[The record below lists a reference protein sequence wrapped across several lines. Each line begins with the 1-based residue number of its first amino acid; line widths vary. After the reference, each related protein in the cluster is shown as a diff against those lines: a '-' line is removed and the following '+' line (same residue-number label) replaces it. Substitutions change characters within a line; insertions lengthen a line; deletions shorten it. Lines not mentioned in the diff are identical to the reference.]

1 MSVFA
6 SLIVTAANFSVVAAS
21 AAGATEAHEEA
32 ASAGLPQ
39 LDPSSWPSQLFWL
52 ALTFGVL
59 YWLMAGKFLPSLGG
73 AIEERRDRMADDLDQ
88 AAEFKRQAEDAETAY
103 NKALADARAKAQGI
117 AADTRAEMDKEIA
130 ELQAETD
137 AALEKQLAAAEAR
150 ITKMTADAAAK
161 VREAAADTT
170 RAVVETLID
179 EAPTDDAVAK
189 AIAAVAR
196 A

>member
-6 SLIVTAANFSVVAAS
+6 SLIVTAANSLVATS
-21 AAGATEAHEEA
+21 AAAAAESHEEA

-39 LDPSSWPSQLFWL
+39 LDPATWPSQLFWL

-59 YWLMAGKFLPSLGG
+59 YWLMAGRFLPSIGG

-88 AAEFKRQAEDAETAY
+88 AADFKRQAEEAETAY

-117 AADTRAEMDKEIA
+117 AADTRAEMDEEIA
-130 ELQAETD
+130 GLQAETD
-137 AALEKQLAAAEAR
+137 AVLDKQLTAAEAR
-150 ITKMTADAAAK
+150 ITKMKTDAAAK
-161 VREAAADTT
+161 VREAAAETT

-189 AIAAVAR
+189 AIAAVA
-196 A
+196 

>member
-6 SLIVTAANFSVVAAS
+6 NLIVTAA
-21 AAGATEAHEEA
+21 AGAAEAHEEA

-39 LDPSSWPSQLFWL
+39 LDPTSWPSQLFWL
-52 ALTFGVL
+52 TLTFGAL

-73 AIEERRDRMADDLDQ
+73 AIEERRDRIADDLDQ
-88 AAEFKRQAEDAETAY
+88 AAEFKRQAEDAESAY
-103 NKALADARAKAQGI
+103 NKALADARAKAGAI

-130 ELQAETD
+130 ALQAETE
-137 AALEKQLAAAEAR
+137 AALESQLGAAEAR
-150 ITKMTADAAAK
+150 ITAMKADASAK
-161 VREAAADTT
+161 VREAAAETT

-189 AIAAVAR
+189 AIATIR

>member
-6 SLIVTAANFSVVAAS
+6 SLIVTAAAA
-21 AAGATEAHEEA
+21 ATEAHEEA

-39 LDPSSWPSQLFWL
+39 LDPASWPSQLFWL

-59 YWLMAGKFLPSLGG
+59 YWLMAGRFLPSLGS
-73 AIEERRDRMADDLDQ
+73 AIEERRDRVADDLDQ
-88 AAEFKRQAEDAETAY
+88 AADFKRQAEDAETAY

-117 AADTRAEMDKEIA
+117 AGDTRAEMDKEIA
-130 ELQAETD
+130 GLQAETD
-137 AALEKQLAAAEAR
+137 AALDKQLAAAEAR
-150 ITKMTADAAAK
+150 IAKMKTDAAAK

-170 RAVVETLID
+170 RAVVEALID

-189 AIAAVAR
+189 AIAAAAR